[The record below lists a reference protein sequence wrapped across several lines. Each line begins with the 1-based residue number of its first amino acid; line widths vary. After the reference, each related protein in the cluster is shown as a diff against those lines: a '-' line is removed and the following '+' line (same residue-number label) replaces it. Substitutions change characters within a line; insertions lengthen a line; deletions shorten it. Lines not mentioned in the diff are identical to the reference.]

1 MHSHLELAL
10 AREVGGKRRFL
21 RETRASAALAALVVL
36 SVFSLAATAS
46 AQMVGRRALPSHATA
61 VTARLQPLR
70 YLEAT
75 NHLDLVIAL
84 PLHNQ
89 GALTN
94 LIKQL
99 YDPAATNFHQWL
111 TSDDFTKRFGPT
123 EDDYQKVL
131 GFAAAHGLKVTGT
144 HSNRMLVDVTGQV
157 ADIQDAFQVKLRVYQ
172 HPTESRTFYAP
183 DAEPSVDTNLPV
195 LCVSGLDNYELP
207 YRLGGSVKPV
217 SLSTNQGMTKGI
229 TAYTTGSGPGG
240 DFTGSDFRAAY
251 VPGVTNTGAG
261 QYIAIVDV
269 GGAYY
274 TNDIYKYE
282 TNSGFSTVVSNILL
296 SGSTGIPSGTNADD
310 GEETL
315 DIDMTMSMAPG
326 AVILNYE
333 GGADDVFN
341 RIASDNKA
349 KQMTLS
355 YGFGINE
362 GILQMFQEFA
372 AQGQSFSQASGDG
385 GADPNGGTGLTGNP
399 YATIVGGTD
408 LTTTGNG
415 GSWVSETAWSG
426 SGGGI
431 SGYGIPDWQVGVAT
445 TANQGSTSYRNFPD
459 VAMLAD
465 PVIWWYFKNGQ
476 GSTVGGTSAASPLW
490 AGFMAL
496 VNQQA
501 AVAGNPP
508 AGFVNPAIYALGKGP
523 RAAYTACFHDLTSG
537 NTFNSQNPSRFSAET
552 GYDLCTGWGTPTG
565 INTINYLAGIGTNDF
580 AFYASQPNL
589 TLLPGGAAN
598 SVIQVITMNGFS
610 GSVGLSV
617 TGLPTGVTAAFN
629 ALGTPNTSIL
639 RLTMAGAM
647 TPGKYV
653 LALTGTSGSL
663 VHTNALNLTIPALIP
678 GATEVSL
685 ASLFNRAGMITE
697 RRAFSGGLDNGGS
710 AYSANQLG
718 SSLNWNGAAF
728 GLGTANVSD
737 AVSCGGQTVTLPAGN
752 FSTLLLLGTAVDGSQ
767 SAQTFTVTYTDNSTA
782 TIQQNFSD
790 WANPQNFAGESGVF
804 NMAYRVSSNGTLD
817 TNTAVNLY
825 GYVLTLNQ
833 TKTVKSITLPNNN
846 NVEILAMD
854 LANTAASAT
863 LSPYYNRA
871 GMYTDGTT
879 FTNPAT
885 GGADGGGAAYSATL
899 LGSSFYWN
907 GVQLNFGPA
916 NVTNII
922 STAGQTVTLPQG
934 NYWSLEMLASGVQ
947 GDQANQSFVVTYTDA
962 TTATFIQSLSDW
974 FTPAGYSGETNAF
987 VGYRNS
993 SNGTEDNRSF
1003 YVYGYSFKLNASKV
1017 VQSIRLPSNANVL
1030 VLSMSLVPDWPPGF
1044 IANPFTEPTVMAGQ
1058 AYAGTV
1064 ATNATDL
1071 NGDTITYAKVSGPA
1085 WLTVAENGAFSGTPV
1100 STNAGLNSFVIS
1112 ATDPG
1117 GLSTQATMNLT
1128 VTAAPPVISTLS
1140 FQAGALQLSWSG
1152 GVSPYQVQ
1160 MTTNLANPDWQN
1172 VGSPVTSG
1180 TLLTITPTNA
1190 STFYR
1195 IVGQ

>member
-1 MHSHLELAL
+1 MKFRIL
-10 AREVGGKRRFL
+10 V
-21 RETRASAALAALVVL
+21 ALVVL
-36 SVFSLAATAS
+36 AAVSLAVNAS
-46 AQMVGRRALPSHATA
+46 AQMIGRRALPSHAA
-61 VTARLQPLR
+61 SAAAHLLPIR
-70 YLEAT
+70 YLEST
-75 NHLDLVIAL
+75 NHLNLVIAL
-84 PLHNQ
+84 PLHHQ
-89 GALTN
+89 DVLTN

-99 YDPAATNFHQWL
+99 YDPTTTNFHQWL
-111 TSDDFTKRFGPT
+111 TADDFAKQFGPT
-123 EDDYQKVL
+123 PEDYQKVL
-131 GFAAAHGLKVTGT
+131 DFAAQHGLKVTDT

-157 ADIQDAFQVKLRVYQ
+157 IDIQNAFGVKLRVYQ
-172 HPTESRTFYAP
+172 HPTENRTFYAP
-183 DAEPSVDTNLPV
+183 DADPSVDTNVPV
-195 LCVSGLDNYELP
+195 LCVSGLDNYQLP
-207 YRLGGSVKPV
+207 YRLGGPVKPV
-217 SLSTNQGMTKGI
+217 SQSTNQGVV
-229 TAYTTGSGPGG
+229 AYTTGSGPGG

-282 TNSGFSTVVSNILL
+282 TNAGLSTVVSNILL
-296 SGSTGIPSGTNADD
+296 SGSTGIPNGNSADD

-315 DIDMTMSMAPG
+315 DIDMSMSMAPG

-333 GGADDVFN
+333 GEAHDVFN

-355 YGFGINE
+355 YGFGIDD
-362 GILQMFQEFA
+362 GIMQMFLEFA
-372 AQGQSFSQASGDG
+372 VQGQSFSQASGDG
-385 GADPNGGTGLTGNP
+385 GADPDGGTGLTGNP

-415 GSWVSETAWSG
+415 GSWVSETAWVG

-431 SGYGIPDWQVGVAT
+431 SGFGIPDWQQGVAT

-459 VAMLAD
+459 VAMLAN
-465 PVIWWYFKNGQ
+465 PVIWWYFENGV

-501 AVAGNPP
+501 AVAGKPA
-508 AGFVNPAIYALGKGP
+508 AGFVNPAIYTLGKGS
-523 RAAYTACFHDLTSG
+523 RTAYTACFHDLTSG
-537 NTFNSQNPSRFSAET
+537 NTFNSQNPSRFSAEV

-565 INTINYLAGIGTNDF
+565 INTINFLAGIGTNDF

-589 TLLPGGAAN
+589 TLLPGGAAA
-598 SVIQVITMNGFS
+598 SVIQVFPMNGFT

-617 TGLPTGVTAAFN
+617 TGLPTGVTATIN
-629 ALGTPNTSIL
+629 ALTTPNTSVL
-639 RLTMAGAM
+639 SLTMPSAL

-653 LALTGTSGSL
+653 LTVTGTSGIL
-663 VHTNALNLTIPALIP
+663 VHTNTLNLTILAPIP
-678 GATEVSL
+678 GATGVSL
-685 ASLFNRAGMITE
+685 SSFFNRPGIISE
-697 RRAFSGGLDNGGS
+697 RRAFSDGLDNGGS

-728 GLGTANVSD
+728 GLGAANVSD

-782 TIQQNFSD
+782 TIKQNFSD
-790 WANPQNFAGESGVF
+790 WANPQNFAGESEVF

-833 TKTVKSITLPNNN
+833 TKTVKSVTLPNNG

-863 LSPYYNRA
+863 LSSYYNRA

-885 GGADGGGAAYSATL
+885 GGADGGGAAYSASV

-907 GVQLNFGPA
+907 GTQLNFGPA
-916 NVTNII
+916 NVTNVI
-922 STAGQTVTLPQG
+922 STAGQTVTLPPG
-934 NYWSLEMLASGVQ
+934 NYWSIEMIASGVQ
-947 GDQANQSFVVTYTDA
+947 GNQTSQSFLVTYTDNS
-962 TTATFIQSLSDW
+962 TATFIQSLSDW
-974 FTPAGYSGETNAF
+974 FTPQHYAGETNAI

-993 SNGTEDNRSF
+993 SDGTKDNRSF
-1003 YVYGYSFKLNASKV
+1003 YVYGYSFKLNSSKV

-1044 IANPFTEPTVMAGQ
+1044 ILNPFTEPTVMAGQ

-1071 NGDTITYAKVSGPA
+1071 NGDAITYAKVSGPA
-1085 WLTVAENGAFSGTPV
+1085 WLTVAANGALSGTPV
-1100 STNAGLNSFVIS
+1100 STNVGPNSFVIS

-1117 GLSTQATMNLT
+1117 GLSTDATLNLT
-1128 VTAAPPVISTLS
+1128 VTAAPPVVSSLS
-1140 FQAGALQLSWSG
+1140 FENGTLQLNWSG

-1160 MTTNLANPDWQN
+1160 MTTNLTNPDWQD

-1180 TLLTITPTNA
+1180 TPLIITPTNA

-1195 IVGQ
+1195 IIGQ